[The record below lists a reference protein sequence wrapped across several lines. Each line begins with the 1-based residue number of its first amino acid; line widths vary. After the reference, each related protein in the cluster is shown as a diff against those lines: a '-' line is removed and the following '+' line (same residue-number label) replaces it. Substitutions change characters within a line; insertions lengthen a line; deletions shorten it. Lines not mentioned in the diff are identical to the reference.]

1 MEKEPKLKG
10 EEEEIIKV
18 LKKQLEKRFRVANVK
33 SKFDDEGN
41 FYGFTYDCPEE
52 EHDVKARA
60 IDKFFKDIGLK
71 NPEYIV

>member
-1 MEKEPKLKG
+1 
-10 EEEEIIKV
+10 
-18 LKKQLEKRFRVANVK
+18 LEKRFRVANVK

-41 FYGFTYDCPEE
+41 FYGITYDCPEE
-52 EHDVKARA
+52 EHDIKARA